1 MPNHPIH
8 RAPVALAAIFAACTS
23 MAAHATPPPGQES
36 PPASFGAATP
46 VDQLKDMSGGT
57 NTTNNINNQTL
68 NGTMTDTEAKDNISG
83 NNIVAG
89 GALTSSAGLPTVI
102 QNSGNNVLIQNSTIL
117 NIRMN
122 Q

>member
-1 MPNHPIH
+1 MQNHRIH
-8 RAPVALAAIFAACTS
+8 RVPVALAAIFAACAS
-23 MAAHATPPPGQES
+23 MAAYATPPPGEE
-36 PPASFGAATP
+36 PPPSFGAATP

-57 NTTNNINNQTL
+57 NTTNNVNNQTL
-68 NGTMTDTEAKDNISG
+68 NGTMTDTEAKGNISG

>member
-8 RAPVALAAIFAACTS
+8 RLPVALAAIFAACAS
-23 MAAHATPPPGQES
+23 MAAYATPPPGEE
-36 PPASFGAATP
+36 PPPSFGAATP

-57 NTTNNINNQTL
+57 NTTNNVNNQTL
-68 NGTMTDTEAKDNISG
+68 NGTMTDTEAKDNFSAG
-83 NNIVAG
+83 NIVSG
-89 GALTSSAGLPTVI
+89 GSLTGSAGLPTVI